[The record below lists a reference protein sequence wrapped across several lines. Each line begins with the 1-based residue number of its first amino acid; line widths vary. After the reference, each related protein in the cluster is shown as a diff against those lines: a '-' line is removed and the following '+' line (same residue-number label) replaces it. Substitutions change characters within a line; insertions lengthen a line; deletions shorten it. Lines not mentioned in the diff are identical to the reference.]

1 MEELSSVKVT
11 VSRHEQQL
19 SQAAHVGV
27 VQKDSHDSG
36 RDEQGQSTVRADV
49 DESGHTHMG
58 GRRLQGSSEYAAVP
72 AWQVHEFPSG
82 HTCGTGARM
91 RLQPKSASGD
101 LTWRMSSGVDASS
114 NQKLVNVGSQ
124 WATTDVQELATPL
137 KVVHDASC
145 SNAPTLNLPLSTT
158 VQTLA
163 VSGSLTASTLSSG
176 AASVGSLTSSGA
188 ASVGSLTSSGAA
200 SVASLTSSGAA
211 SVGSLTVNGDPIT
224 DRRWSYLKY
233 IARTMSGT
241 FGRGDLNGGGEF
253 NAGFCG
259 SLLECAIRTMDQ
271 NPSALG
277 ASFNFANGACY
288 GEYSGSSSVVSS
300 SGATYSHVIFASPW
314 P

>member
-1 MEELSSVKVT
+1 VKVI

-145 SNAPTLNLPLSTT
+145 SNAPTLDLPLSTT

-163 VSGSLTASTLSSG
+163 VSGTLTLGGADVATALQNACPSTRDTTGWMALNLFASQ
-176 AASVGSLTSSGA
+176 ASADGTDPPRYKIQCGVVYLAG
-188 ASVGSLTSSGAA
+188 V
-200 SVASLTSSGAA
+200 SVAVSGSFSQAIYVVYSSAIATQKDMGF
-211 SVGSLTVNGDPIT
+211 TVSSKT
-224 DRRWSYLKY
+224 Y
-233 IARTMSGT
+233 
-241 FGRGDLNGGGEF
+241 GGGSPQGCT
-253 NAGFCG
+253 AQ
-259 SLLECAIRTMDQ
+259 AMIRTDGYMIYGS
-271 NPSALG
+271 NSCTMPSVSLYG
-277 ASFNFANGACY
+277 ISFPI
-288 GEYSGSSSVVSS
+288 VV
-300 SGATYSHVIFASPW
+300 T
-314 P
+314 